1 MEHDTISTLPDTTA
15 AGWTDWERQA
25 MDNYKAIAANTAA
38 TVVECKR
45 AANACEAATE
55 KLNRALRTKGATSGF
70 NVFLNS

>member
-15 AGWTDWERQA
+15 AGWTDWQRQA
-25 MDNYKAIAANTAA
+25 MDNYIAIQRNTAD
-38 TVVECKR
+38 TVLECRR

-55 KLNRALRTKGATSGF
+55 KLNRALRTKGATIGF